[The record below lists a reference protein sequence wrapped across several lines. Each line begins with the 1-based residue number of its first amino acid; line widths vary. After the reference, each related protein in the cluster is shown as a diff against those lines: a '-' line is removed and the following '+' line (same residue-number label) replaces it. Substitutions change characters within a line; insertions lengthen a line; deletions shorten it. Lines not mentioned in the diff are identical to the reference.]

1 MTVWRPSPLVRAQWT
16 RKNVIF
22 PENQAIKSPFLSLKL
37 LWRAWREWLLPLQI
51 FIAHS
56 RWNLFLQVSEQ
67 ERFLESQVVHFG
79 IGTPS
84 RILKLIQNGEQAL
97 FVISRLQI
105 APLHAFSH
113 DARLLSKPRSSPS
126 ILVLRHDHG
135 TRAFLRFV
143 GKVRGLEL
151 HEPRKTYPCMT
162 CLKSPRGRRNARPA
176 ALIIRAYWAAIA
188 KQECWFVSVT
198 EHA

>member
-1 MTVWRPSPLVRAQWT
+1 MSDFYR
-16 RKNVIF
+16 F
-22 PENQAIKSPFLSLKL
+22 
-37 LWRAWREWLLPLQI
+37 QI

-84 RILKLIQNGEQAL
+84 RILKLIQNGERAL

-105 APLHAFSH
+105 ASLHAFSH

-135 TRAFLRFV
+135 TTTARPRHDHGTTTARAFLRFV

-151 HEPRKTYPCMT
+151 HEPRNTYPCMT

-188 KQECWFVSVT
+188 KQEC
-198 EHA
+198 

>member
-67 ERFLESQVVHFG
+67 ELFLESQVVHFG

-84 RILKLIQNGEQAL
+84 RILKLIQNGERAL

-105 APLHAFSH
+105 ASLHAFSH
-113 DARLLSKPRSSPS
+113 DAQLLSKPRSSPA

-135 TRAFLRFV
+135 TSVSSFRWESTRPWATRTPENLS
-143 GKVRGLEL
+143 L
-151 HEPRKTYPCMT
+151 HD
-162 CLKSPRGRRNARPA
+162 LSQISPRAEK
-176 ALIIRAYWAAIA
+176 RASCSANNKSLLASY
-188 KQECWFVSVT
+188 C
-198 EHA
+198 

>member
-1 MTVWRPSPLVRAQWT
+1 MCEFYR
-16 RKNVIF
+16 F
-22 PENQAIKSPFLSLKL
+22 
-37 LWRAWREWLLPLQI
+37 QI

-84 RILKLIQNGEQAL
+84 RILKLIQNGERAL

-105 APLHAFSH
+105 ASLHAFSH

-126 ILVLRHDHG
+126 ILLLRHDHG
-135 TRAFLRFV
+135 TIVSSPASNFQALS
-143 GKVRGLEL
+143 KVSRQGPGL
-151 HEPRKTYPCMT
+151 
-162 CLKSPRGRRNARPA
+162 
-176 ALIIRAYWAAIA
+176 ALISRSKTTWTPLPGYRFPKASNLF
-188 KQECWFVSVT
+188 EGE
-198 EHA
+198 EHS

>member
-1 MTVWRPSPLVRAQWT
+1 MCEFYR
-16 RKNVIF
+16 F
-22 PENQAIKSPFLSLKL
+22 
-37 LWRAWREWLLPLQI
+37 QI

-105 APLHAFSH
+105 ASLHAFSH
-113 DARLLSKPRSSPS
+113 DARLLSKPRSSPA

-135 TRAFLRFV
+135 TSVSSFRWESTRPWATRTPENRSLHDLSQISPWAEKRAS
-143 GKVRGLEL
+143 
-151 HEPRKTYPCMT
+151 CSANN
-162 CLKSPRGRRNARPA
+162 KSLLGS
-176 ALIIRAYWAAIA
+176 Y
-188 KQECWFVSVT
+188 C
-198 EHA
+198 

>member
-1 MTVWRPSPLVRAQWT
+1 MSDFYL
-16 RKNVIF
+16 F
-22 PENQAIKSPFLSLKL
+22 
-37 LWRAWREWLLPLQI
+37 QI

-84 RILKLIQNGEQAL
+84 RILKLIQNGERAL

-105 APLHAFSH
+105 ASLHAFSH

-135 TRAFLRFV
+135 TTTARAFLRFV

-151 HEPRKTYPCMT
+151 HEPRNTYPCMT

-188 KQECWFVSVT
+188 KQEC
-198 EHA
+198 

>member
-22 PENQAIKSPFLSLKL
+22 PEKNRLFCPWNCYGARDVCEFY
-37 LWRAWREWLLPLQI
+37 RFQI
-51 FIAHS
+51 FLAHS

-84 RILKLIQNGEQAL
+84 RILKLIQNGERAL

-105 APLHAFSH
+105 ASLHAFSH

-135 TRAFLRFV
+135 TSVSSFRWESTRPWATRTPEYLS
-143 GKVRGLEL
+143 L
-151 HEPRKTYPCMT
+151 HD
-162 CLKSPRGRRNARPA
+162 LSQISPRAEK
-176 ALIIRAYWAAIA
+176 RASCSANNKSLLGSY
-188 KQECWFVSVT
+188 C
-198 EHA
+198 